1 MFMVKDKISAMQSDI
16 EMVKGAIKHQNL
28 LQEEQMTNQQE
39 EVLSL
44 RNEFAHLHA
53 SFESHVMG
61 TQMLDA
67 NSI

>member
-1 MFMVKDKISAMQSDI
+1 
-16 EMVKGAIKHQNL
+16 
-28 LQEEQMTNQQE
+28 MTNQQE

-44 RNEFAHLHA
+44 RNDFANLHA